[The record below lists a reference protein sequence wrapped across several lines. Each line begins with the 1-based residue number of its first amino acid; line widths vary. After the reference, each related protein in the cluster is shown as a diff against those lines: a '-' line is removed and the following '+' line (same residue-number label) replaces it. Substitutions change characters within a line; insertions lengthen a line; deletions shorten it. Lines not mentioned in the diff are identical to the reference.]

1 MYYKL
6 YIIQLMKL
14 IYFAFRYRH
23 RQKELNNFL
32 NSRFYGDFLVL
43 NLGGPFKYFLSK
55 ILSIFKIGKAISCDG
70 RPLIKDKSTGI
81 NFWMR
86 GTYLNIPSNLRN
98 FKNNHVTIS
107 NPILKEDNRVF
118 KIYPLNITK
127 SKIQKKIKLIYVSK
141 TIEKNNKNISI
152 WEKFKNQILNDFT
165 LIDDINFWNTNFKN
179 NSEDENFAIYVD
191 LKTFLRHEIILK
203 IKEKYNDKMVL
214 IGDDWKQYFSDA
226 KNSTFD
232 VKEIKNIYKG
242 NICIDLGSTLGS
254 ISLYS
259 RSNQII
265 ESGGLII
272 QSKQHDCKEIWKNLS
287 DKITFTDLNSLT
299 KLIDNLLIDQYYC
312 ETLLSDIYSNFS
324 NSNKQMEES
333 LNKIFY

>member
-152 WEKFKNQILNDFT
+152 WEKFKKFKLKQIIPANKIINIENLDEDFIIH
-165 LIDDINFWNTNFKN
+165 LGILHID
-179 NSEDENFAIYVD
+179 
-191 LKTFLRHEIILK
+191 K
-203 IKEKYNDKMVL
+203 IKKRFKM
-214 IGDDWKQYFSDA
+214 I
-226 KNSTFD
+226 
-232 VKEIKNIYKG
+232 
-242 NICIDLGSTLGS
+242 
-254 ISLYS
+254 
-259 RSNQII
+259 
-265 ESGGLII
+265 II
-272 QSKQHDCKEIWKNLS
+272 QTKYGMLPLNFRTYENIIIHNITCK
-287 DKITFTDLNSLT
+287 LT
-299 KLIDNLLIDQYYC
+299 IKFFIRDNYNAHKRI
-312 ETLLSDIYSNFS
+312 N
-324 NSNKQMEES
+324 
-333 LNKIFY
+333 